1 MEMRDRSFFPLKKC
15 AFVFYLLREERR
27 LSSFTPHTY
36 SMGLMLR
43 HLHNDLLAVLSQE
56 TQPAV
61 LAGALKVRG
70 LPQLARHRRMFR
82 LDFHVR
88 EMIFE
93 NKRMSIKIFTC

>member
-1 MEMRDRSFFPLKKC
+1 MWGRDDQANVEARDHSFLSFSTSVCL
-15 AFVFYLLREERR
+15 FSILREERR

-61 LAGALKVRG
+61 LTGALKVRG
-70 LPQLARHRRMFR
+70 LPQSARHGRMFR
-82 LDFHVR
+82 LGSHAR
-88 EMIFE
+88 GL
-93 NKRMSIKIFTC
+93 K